1 MPYEYDLNRFK
12 DKMNNEVMP
21 SVPAEVRPTLMT
33 MLVKAYTA
41 YTEGYKQCE
50 EDIKTECGI

>member
-1 MPYEYDLNRFK
+1 MPHDYDLNKFK

-21 SVPAEVRPTLMT
+21 SIPAEVRPILMT
-33 MLVKAYTA
+33 MLMKA

-50 EDIKTECGI
+50 EDFKTNVESNTL